1 LRRPMS
7 IALDERLRSLRKER
21 GLSQEEVAR
30 RAGIGLKAYGE
41 LERGIATDPHF
52 STLGGIARALGMR
65 VAELVGEESESSA
78 AGKASAPREPGRQV
92 APEAM
97 PGTAGGLIEVRIAEG
112 SGPTRVEI
120 TRTSFFELMRNVK
133 EGCLSEEDAWQR
145 FQEEAG

>member
-1 LRRPMS
+1 MAIGPRVR
-7 IALDERLRSLRKER
+7 ERRKEL
-21 GLSQEEVAR
+21 GFTQEQLASQTGVTLSAVQR
-30 RAGIGLKAYGE
+30 
-41 LERGIATDPHF
+41 LEGGRITDPHY
-52 STLGGIARALGMR
+52 STLLSIANALHTT
-65 VAELVGEESESSA
+65 VAELVGEESETSA
-78 AGKASAPREPGRQV
+78 VGKASAQREPGRQV

-133 EGCLSEEDAWQR
+133 EGRLSEEDAWQR